1 MSAPSVTAAT
11 ILIVDD
17 EETNL
22 YALRLILESKGYRCL
37 EASSGAEAIQIAT
50 AATPE
55 VVLLDIHMP
64 DMDGYAVCRR
74 LKADARTE
82 NIPIVF
88 LTARYRDHDEIARG
102 LDAGAHD
109 YVTKPFSAPELLARI
124 GVMVRI
130 QRAEAE
136 ARRASLTDSLTGLYN
151 RRFLHQR
158 LEEEMARSRRHASP
172 LACVMIDLDHFKAIN
187 DNHGHATGD
196 AVLRDTATILRRHI
210 RKSDIAVRYGGEEFM
225 IVLFSNNLDGAR
237 LVAERIRADVEA
249 HDFSQNA
256 TPLRVTI
263 SVGISTYPDETIASA
278 DELMRRADTALYQA
292 KEAGRNMVCVA

>member
-1 MSAPSVTAAT
+1 MAPPPVTPAT

-37 EASSGAEAIQIAT
+37 EACSGPEALQIAS
-50 AATPE
+50 AAAPE

-64 DMDGYAVCRR
+64 EMDGYEVCRR
-74 LKADARTE
+74 LKADARTSA
-82 NIPIVF
+82 IPIVF
-88 LTARYRDHDEIARG
+88 LTARYRDHDEIAKG
-102 LDAGAHD
+102 LEAGAHD

-136 ARRASLTDSLTGLYN
+136 ARKASLTDSLTGLYN

-158 LEEEMARSRRHASP
+158 LEEEMARSRRHGSP
-172 LACVMIDLDHFKAIN
+172 LACVMLDIDHFKSIN
-187 DNHGHATGD
+187 DSRGHATGD
-196 AVLRDTATILRRHI
+196 LVLRDVAVILKDHI
-210 RKSDIAVRYGGEEFM
+210 RRSDIAVRFGGEEFVL
-225 IVLFSNNLDGAR
+225 VLFSNTMEGAR

-249 HDFSQNA
+249 HNFA
-256 TPLRVTI
+256 GGETPLRVTI
-263 SVGISTYPDETIASA
+263 SVGISAFPDENVASA
-278 DELMRRADTALYQA
+278 DDLMRRADAALYQA
-292 KEAGRNMVCVA
+292 KEAGRNMVCVG

>member
-1 MSAPSVTAAT
+1 MAAPSVTAAT

-37 EASSGAEAIQIAT
+37 EASSGPEAIQIAA

-64 DMDGYAVCRR
+64 EMDGYEVCRR

-82 NIPIVF
+82 SIPIIF

-136 ARRASLTDSLTGLYN
+136 ARRASMTDSLTGLHN

-172 LACVMIDLDHFKAIN
+172 LACVMIDLDHFKSIN
-187 DNHGHATGD
+187 DAHGHAAGD

-237 LVAERIRADVEA
+237 LVAERIRSDVEA
-249 HDFSQNA
+249 YGFSQNGV
-256 TPLRVTI
+256 PLRVTI
-263 SVGISTYPDETIASA
+263 SVGISNYPDETIASA
-278 DELMRRADTALYQA
+278 DELMRRADAALYHA

>member
-1 MSAPSVTAAT
+1 MVSPPVTPAT

-37 EASSGAEAIQIAT
+37 EAAGGLEAIE
-50 AATPE
+50 AAAASNPE
-55 VVLLDIHMP
+55 VILLDIQMP
-64 DMDGYAVCRR
+64 DMDGYEVCRR
-74 LKADARTE
+74 LKADERTSS
-82 NIPIVF
+82 IPIVF

-102 LDAGAHD
+102 LEAGAHD

-136 ARRASLTDSLTGLYN
+136 ARKASLTDSLTGLYN

-158 LEEEMARSRRHASP
+158 LEEEMARSRRHDTP
-172 LACVMIDLDHFKAIN
+172 LACVMLDIDHFKAIN
-187 DNHGHATGD
+187 DTRGHAVGD
-196 AVLRDTATILRRHI
+196 AVLREVASILRRHI
-210 RKSDIAVRYGGEEFM
+210 RKSDIAVRYGGEEFVL
-225 IVLFSNNLDGAR
+225 VLFSNGADGAR
-237 LVAERIRADVEA
+237 LVAERIRADVES
-249 HDFSQNA
+249 HTFGSDGNSVQ
-256 TPLRVTI
+256 VTI
-263 SVGISTYPDETIASA
+263 SIGVCAFPEESIGTA
-278 DELMRRADTALYQA
+278 DDLMRRADSALYQA

>member
-1 MSAPSVTAAT
+1 MAPPPVTPAT

-37 EASSGAEAIQIAT
+37 EASGGAEALQIA
-50 AATPE
+50 AAAAPE

-64 DMDGYAVCRR
+64 EMDGYEVCRR
-74 LKADARTE
+74 MKSDPRTHP
-82 NIPIVF
+82 IPIVF

-102 LDAGAHD
+102 LEAGAHD
-109 YVTKPFSAPELLARI
+109 YVTKPFSAPELLARV

-136 ARRASLTDSLTGLYN
+136 ARKASLTDSLTGLYN

-158 LEEEMARSRRHASP
+158 LEEEMARSRRHGSP
-172 LACVMIDLDHFKAIN
+172 LACVMLDIDHFKAIN
-187 DNHGHATGD
+187 DTHGHATGD
-196 AVLRDTATILRRHI
+196 SVLRDVAVILRDHI
-210 RKSDIAVRYGGEEFM
+210 RRSDIAVRFGGEEFVL
-225 IVLFSNNLDGAR
+225 VLFSNAMEGAR
-237 LVAERIRADVEA
+237 HVAERIRADVEA
-249 HDFSQNA
+249 HNFSGQE

-263 SVGISTYPDETIASA
+263 SVGISSFPDDNVVSA
-278 DELMRRADTALYQA
+278 DDLMRRADAALYQA
-292 KEAGRNMVCVA
+292 KEAGRNMVCVG

>member
-1 MSAPSVTAAT
+1 MAAPSVTAAT

-37 EASSGAEAIQIAT
+37 EASSGPEAIQIAA

-64 DMDGYAVCRR
+64 EMDGYEVCRR

-82 NIPIVF
+82 SIPIIF

-136 ARRASLTDSLTGLYN
+136 ARRASMTDSLTGLHN

-172 LACVMIDLDHFKAIN
+172 PFLPSRHSRHRASPLSHFPTFPAIAPPRFLAFLPFPPSH
-187 DNHGHATGD
+187 
-196 AVLRDTATILRRHI
+196 
-210 RKSDIAVRYGGEEFM
+210 
-225 IVLFSNNLDGAR
+225 
-237 LVAERIRADVEA
+237 LV
-249 HDFSQNA
+249 N
-256 TPLRVTI
+256 
-263 SVGISTYPDETIASA
+263 
-278 DELMRRADTALYQA
+278 
-292 KEAGRNMVCVA
+292 K